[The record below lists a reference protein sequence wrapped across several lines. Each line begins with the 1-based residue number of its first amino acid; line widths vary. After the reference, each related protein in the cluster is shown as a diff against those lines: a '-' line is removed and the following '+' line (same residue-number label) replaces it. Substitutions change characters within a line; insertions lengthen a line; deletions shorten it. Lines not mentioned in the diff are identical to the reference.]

1 MGRKY
6 LDGVM
11 ESDGLY
17 VYLVIRKRD
26 AFFMSVH
33 LTPKDAKEACD
44 RMISPC
50 QVMEV
55 NVAHACEYFY
65 DPEEE

>member
-1 MGRKY
+1 
-6 LDGVM
+6 M
-11 ESDGLY
+11 ENDGLY
-17 VYLVIRKRD
+17 VYLVVRKRD

-44 RMISPC
+44 RAKNSRHVS
-50 QVMEV
+50 QVMQV